1 MKMENGEAKTGW
13 LNENGKWY
21 YFNSDCKMQT
31 GWIKVDGKKYY
42 LYSDGSM
49 AVNTTINGIYL
60 GSDGAATR

>member
-1 MKMENGEAKTGW
+1 
-13 LNENGKWY
+13 
-21 YFNSDCKMQT
+21 MQT